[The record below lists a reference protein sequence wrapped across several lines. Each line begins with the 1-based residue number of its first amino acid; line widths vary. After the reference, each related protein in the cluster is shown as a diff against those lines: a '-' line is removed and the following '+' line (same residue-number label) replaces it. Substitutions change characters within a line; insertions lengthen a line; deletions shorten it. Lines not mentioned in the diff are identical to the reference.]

1 MKGNDIMKMPKETR
15 KAVKRLMNYL
25 LKQKISFEIQYHDLS
40 EVMDITIVDEHLNYD
55 KIEEIL
61 NTAHCSKSTVIRSCD
76 VLYVLDWS
84 ENYD

>member
-25 LKQKISFEIQYHDLS
+25 LKKKISFEIKYHDLS
-40 EVMDITIVDEHLNYD
+40 EVMNITVVGEHLNYD

-61 NTAHCSKSTVIRSCD
+61 NTAHCSISIAIRSYD
-76 VLYVLDWS
+76 VLYTLEWS

>member
-1 MKGNDIMKMPKETR
+1 MKGIDIMKMPKETR

-25 LKQKISFEIQYHDLS
+25 LKHKISFEIQYHDLS
-40 EVMDITIVDEHLNYD
+40 EVMDITIVDEHLNFD

-61 NTAHCSKSTVIRSCD
+61 NATGCSVETVIRSCD
-76 VLYVLDWS
+76 VLYILDWS